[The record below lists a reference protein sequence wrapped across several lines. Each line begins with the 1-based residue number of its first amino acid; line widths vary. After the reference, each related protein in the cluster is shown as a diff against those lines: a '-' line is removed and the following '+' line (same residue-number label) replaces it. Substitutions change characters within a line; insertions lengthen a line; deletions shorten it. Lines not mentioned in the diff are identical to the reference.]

1 MFNFGTSRC
10 IHKQITQMQKTLQDQ
25 LLDLVLARFEK
36 RSLAVDTMTQM
47 LSIGKDAVYRRL
59 RGDTLLTPDEM
70 RQLSL
75 HFNISLDALIN
86 KHSNTVFFSYN
97 LFNTT
102 INNFDDYLNGIYQ
115 DLDQISKASQ
125 PKISYA
131 TAEVPLFYYC
141 LFPELIAFKL
151 YVWGR
156 TVWDFEY
163 LKDRTFD
170 FDLVPYP
177 TLKLA
182 EDLVDLFR
190 NIPSVE
196 FWSQSLVDF
205 TLSQA
210 EYHVISGGFT
220 KSEDALVICDRLLDL
235 VAHLRT
241 MADKGC
247 KFKANGNPE
256 DALKNGFELYHNEMV
271 FANNTVLVE
280 TESTKMLY
288 TAFGNPNFLRSTD
301 HKMCDYTQDWF
312 SRMKVKS
319 EKISLQSEK
328 NRAWY
333 FNGIKRKIEMVKN
346 RIENYLGIIH

>member
-1 MFNFGTSRC
+1 
-10 IHKQITQMQKTLQDQ
+10 MQKTLQDQ

-36 RSLAVDTMTQM
+36 RSLAVDALTQL

-75 HFNISLDALIN
+75 HFNISLDALVN

-97 LFNTT
+97 LFNTP
-102 INNFDDYLNGIYQ
+102 INNFDDYLNGIHQ
-115 DLDQISKASQ
+115 DLTQISKASK
-125 PKISYA
+125 PKIFYA
-131 TAEVPLFYYC
+131 TAEIPLFYYC

-156 TVWDFEY
+156 TVWDFDY
-163 LKDRTFD
+163 LEERTFD
-170 FDLVPYP
+170 FDLVTYP

-182 EDLVDLFR
+182 EDLVELYR
-190 NIPSVE
+190 NIPSTE

-210 EYHVISGGFT
+210 EYNVISGGFT
-220 KSEDALVICDRLLDL
+220 KSEDALIICDRLLDL

-241 MADKGC
+241 MASRGS
-247 KFKANGNPE
+247 KFQVNGNPE
-256 DALKNGFELYHNEMV
+256 DALKEGFELYHNEMV
-271 FANNTVLVE
+271 FANNTVLVQ
-280 TESTKMLY
+280 TESSKMLY

-301 HKMCDYTQDWF
+301 QKMCDYTEDWF
-312 SRMKVKS
+312 MKMKIKS
-319 EKISLQSEK
+319 ENISLQSEK

-333 FNGIKRKIEMVKN
+333 FNGIKRKIELVKN
-346 RIENYLGIIH
+346 RIKNHLGVTG

>member
-1 MFNFGTSRC
+1 
-10 IHKQITQMQKTLQDQ
+10 MQKTLQDQ

-36 RSLAVDTMTQM
+36 RSLAVDVMTQL

-75 HFNISLDALIN
+75 HFNISLDALVN
-86 KHSNTVFFSYN
+86 KDSNTVFFSYN
-97 LFNTT
+97 LFNTP
-102 INNFDDYLNGIYQ
+102 INDFDDYLNGIYQ
-115 DLDQISKASQ
+115 DLNQISKTSD
-125 PKISYA
+125 PKIFYA

-156 TVWDFEY
+156 SVWDFEY

-170 FDLVPYP
+170 FDLVTYP
-177 TLKLA
+177 TIKLA
-182 EDLVDLFR
+182 EDLVGLYK
-190 NIPSVE
+190 NIPSTE

-220 KSEDALVICDRLLDL
+220 KSKDALIICDRLLDL
-235 VAHLRT
+235 VAHLRI
-241 MADKGC
+241 MASNGR
-247 KFKANGNPE
+247 KFPVNGNPE
-256 DALKNGFELYHNEMV
+256 NALEEGFELYHNEMV
-271 FANNTVLVE
+271 FTNNTVLVKA
-280 TESTKMLY
+280 ESEKMLY

-301 HKMCDYTQDWF
+301 QKMCDYTEDWF
-312 SRMKVKS
+312 IKMKGKS
-319 EKISLQSEK
+319 ERISEQSEK

-333 FNGIKRKIEMVKN
+333 FNGIKRKIELVKN
-346 RIENYLGIIH
+346 RIENHLGMVH